1 MLKRE
6 LTYGLDCPKSQTR
19 TTFSAFQASATRN
32 TNSYTL
38 SRPIYLPLSHT
49 PHALTLTNARG
60 SARVSKELL
69 LAFASFCPTSFSSP
83 YLSHSHLDTMPLSL
97 SHTLSHFNSRTQTH
111 SSISH
116 ILTSTFS
123 VFIST
128 ICDASTQRRR
138 RWYWTKALRHKFS
151 PPSKIKFAKL
161 DIRLKM
167 ASLQPRT
174 HFAKLCLFL
183 LDGCDRVVLAFSQN
197 GNRVPPSPLNSF
209 HESTLSI
216 FIIRRILGLAN
227 TEMCLSLCS
236 HNVHVWVTAL
246 LISAYVTISR
256 LDPSNVVCIQ
266 RVLLSRFYLYFIS
279 L

>member
-97 SHTLSHFNSRTQTH
+97 SLTLFLTLTH
-111 SSISH
+111 ALKH
-116 ILTSTFS
+116 ILPYHT
-123 VFIST
+123 
-128 ICDASTQRRR
+128 
-138 RWYWTKALRHKFS
+138 Y
-151 PPSKIKFAKL
+151 
-161 DIRLKM
+161 
-167 ASLQPRT
+167 
-174 HFAKLCLFL
+174 
-183 LDGCDRVVLAFSQN
+183 
-197 GNRVPPSPLNSF
+197 
-209 HESTLSI
+209 
-216 FIIRRILGLAN
+216 
-227 TEMCLSLCS
+227 
-236 HNVHVWVTAL
+236 
-246 LISAYVTISR
+246 
-256 LDPSNVVCIQ
+256 
-266 RVLLSRFYLYFIS
+266 
-279 L
+279 